1 MARVIQG
8 FFAGGGPRPLGVAQ
22 PKAQHHALPGP
33 PVPAFAG
40 RAPVM
45 QPGPPAPAFAGR
57 PPVVQR
63 HGAGDAF
70 PVDPGRLGLA
80 NGGGRPLP
88 EAVRGRMEAAL
99 GADFSAVRVHVGPQA
114 ERIGAIAFT
123 LGSDIYF
130 APGRFQPDTAPG
142 QQLLGH
148 ELAHVVQ
155 QRQGRVR
162 NPTGAGVA
170 VVQDRALEAEADRLG
185 QRAATYPPI
194 QAKPAGTRPV
204 VAGFAA
210 SGARAMPL
218 AGAPA
223 KAAAQRWLSP
233 MAPGKRFAMA
243 KTISRSVAPPHAPAP
258 KPRPAAYP
266 IQRYKIL
273 GLDQQYGGSGD
284 RMFSDRGAFP
294 HVFTSPTAFSAQVN
308 RNYFYDSAKDQFLDP
323 NDEKRNTALLSAA
336 TPASMRL
343 SEDGK
348 MAIEDSNLVARQP
361 KTFYATED
369 VIGRSN
375 TKLEQIGSRIWLGRG
390 PQSITVWASANRSYR
405 LSQVSL
411 HLRPNP
417 SFRGM
422 VSFDELFDPL
432 LPQNCNAVAAEV
444 MAWSPGNLNMKQ
456 DVAFAA
462 AGKFAPKAF
471 AREQKMVVGKNA
483 TREEYLRTKDDVARE
498 YVENPDAARIA
509 RESGVNRHAKPETGE
524 AYMIMPIGGGSS
536 VGEGRSKVYDYRH
549 QEERVLGWPYHF
561 AGVVAVSGTDRITL
575 ENYARPDERKE
586 QPDPRWYFQMY
597 GEEKGQSFHEF
608 HEETKQYANPVTITV
623 KKS

>member
-1 MARVIQG
+1 
-8 FFAGGGPRPLGVAQ
+8 
-22 PKAQHHALPGP
+22 
-33 PVPAFAG
+33 
-40 RAPVM
+40 
-45 QPGPPAPAFAGR
+45 
-57 PPVVQR
+57 
-63 HGAGDAF
+63 
-70 PVDPGRLGLA
+70 
-80 NGGGRPLP
+80 
-88 EAVRGRMEAAL
+88 
-99 GADFSAVRVHVGPQA
+99 
-114 ERIGAIAFT
+114 
-123 LGSDIYF
+123 
-130 APGRFQPDTAPG
+130 
-142 QQLLGH
+142 
-148 ELAHVVQ
+148 
-155 QRQGRVR
+155 
-162 NPTGAGVA
+162 
-170 VVQDRALEAEADRLG
+170 
-185 QRAATYPPI
+185 
-194 QAKPAGTRPV
+194 
-204 VAGFAA
+204 
-210 SGARAMPL
+210 
-218 AGAPA
+218 
-223 KAAAQRWLSP
+223 
-233 MAPGKRFAMA
+233 
-243 KTISRSVAPPHAPAP
+243 
-258 KPRPAAYP
+258 
-266 IQRYKIL
+266 
-273 GLDQQYGGSGD
+273 
-284 RMFSDRGAFP
+284 
-294 HVFTSPTAFSAQVN
+294 
-308 RNYFYDSAKDQFLDP
+308 
-323 NDEKRNTALLSAA
+323 
-336 TPASMRL
+336 
-343 SEDGK
+343 
-348 MAIEDSNLVARQP
+348 MAIEDLNLVARQP

-375 TKLEQIGSRIWLGRG
+375 AKLEQIGSRIWLGRG
-390 PQSITVWASANRSYR
+390 AQSITVWTSANRSYR

-483 TREEYLRTKDDVARE
+483 TREEYLRTKDDVAKE

-536 VGEGRSKVYDYRH
+536 VGGGRSKVYDYRH